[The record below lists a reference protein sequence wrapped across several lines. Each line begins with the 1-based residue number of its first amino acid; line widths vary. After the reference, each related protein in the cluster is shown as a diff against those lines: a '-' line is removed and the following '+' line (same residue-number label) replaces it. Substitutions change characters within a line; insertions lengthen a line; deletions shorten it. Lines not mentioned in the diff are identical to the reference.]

1 VEHFYSAR
9 KIETLILELE
19 FKRQGNIMSEKE
31 NKNSPIEGI
40 IKKVVSV
47 GVGAAFMTEESVKKI
62 LEDLPLPKDI
72 VTGLVQNA
80 KGAKEDFTNGIREEL
95 RNYLTKVDASK
106 IATDILDRYD
116 VEVEAKFKFKKKK
129 EDKE

>member
-1 VEHFYSAR
+1 
-9 KIETLILELE
+9 
-19 FKRQGNIMSEKE
+19 MSEK
-31 NKNSPIEGI
+31 KDSPIGDI

-80 KGAKEDFTNGIREEL
+80 KGAKEEFTNGIREEL
-95 RNYLTKVDASK
+95 RNYLSKVDASK

-116 VEVEAKFKFKKKK
+116 VEVEAKFKFKKKHEK
-129 EDKE
+129 NRDS

>member
-1 VEHFYSAR
+1 
-9 KIETLILELE
+9 
-19 FKRQGNIMSEKE
+19 MSEK
-31 NKNSPIEGI
+31 KDSPIGDI

-72 VTGLVQNA
+72 ISGLVQNA

-95 RNYLTKVDASK
+95 RTYLSKVDSAK
-106 IATDILDRYD
+106 IVNDILDKYD
-116 VEVEAKFKFKKKK
+116 LEVEAKFKFKKKT
-129 EDKE
+129 EN

>member
-1 VEHFYSAR
+1 
-9 KIETLILELE
+9 
-19 FKRQGNIMSEKE
+19 MSEK
-31 NKNSPIEGI
+31 KDSAIGDI

-72 VTGLVQNA
+72 ITGLVQNA

-95 RNYLTKVDASK
+95 RTYLSKVDASK
-106 IATDILDRYD
+106 IVSDLVDKYDI
-116 VEVEAKFKFKKKK
+116 EFETKISFKKKA
-129 EDKE
+129 E

>member
-1 VEHFYSAR
+1 
-9 KIETLILELE
+9 
-19 FKRQGNIMSEKE
+19 MSEKDT
-31 NKNSPIEGI
+31 KGSSIEGI

-62 LEDLPLPKDI
+62 LEDLPLPKEI
-72 VTGLVQNA
+72 LTGLVQNA

-95 RNYLTKVDASK
+95 RNYLSKLDASK

-116 VEVEAKFKFKKKK
+116 VEVEAKFKFKKK
-129 EDKE
+129 E

>member
-1 VEHFYSAR
+1 
-9 KIETLILELE
+9 
-19 FKRQGNIMSEKE
+19 MSDKEKKE
-31 NKNSPIEGI
+31 SPIGDI

-62 LEDLPLPKDI
+62 LEDIPLPKDI
-72 VTGLVQNA
+72 INGLVQNA

-95 RNYLTKVDASK
+95 RNYLANVDASK

-129 EDKE
+129 EH

>member
-1 VEHFYSAR
+1 MD
-9 KIETLILELE
+9 
-19 FKRQGNIMSEKE
+19 Q
-31 NKNSPIEGI
+31 NKKDTSIGDM

-72 VTGLVQNA
+72 VAGLVQNA
-80 KGAKEDFTNGIREEL
+80 KGAKEDFTNSIREEL

-106 IATDILDRYD
+106 IASDILDRYD
-116 VEVEAKFKFKKKK
+116 VEVEAKFKFKKKVDKK
-129 EDKE
+129 EDSKENNS

>member
-1 VEHFYSAR
+1 MGEKKDSA
-9 KIETLILELE
+9 L
-19 FKRQGNIMSEKE
+19 GDM
-31 NKNSPIEGI
+31 

-72 VTGLVQNA
+72 ISGLVQNA

-95 RNYLTKVDASK
+95 RDYLARLDTTKLISEL
-106 IATDILDRYD
+106 LDKYD
-116 VEVEAKFKFKKKK
+116 VEVEAKFKFKKKSQNEK
-129 EDKE
+129 K